1 MILSVVDA
9 EDIYLS
15 AKALTVTMMN
25 ELEAKWHE
33 PALKKLEKM
42 MLAMSKKQAAQ
53 PPVQSGMTEDDYA
66 NNR

>member
-1 MILSVVDA
+1 VILSVVDA
-9 EDIYLS
+9 EDMYLS

-42 MLAMSKKQAAQ
+42 MQAMSKGQAAQ
-53 PPVQSGMTEDDYA
+53 PPIQPDMEEDYA
-66 NNR
+66 DNQL

>member
-9 EDIYLS
+9 EDMYLS

-53 PPVQSGMTEDDYA
+53 PQQMMPTEDDYA
-66 NNR
+66 NNQL